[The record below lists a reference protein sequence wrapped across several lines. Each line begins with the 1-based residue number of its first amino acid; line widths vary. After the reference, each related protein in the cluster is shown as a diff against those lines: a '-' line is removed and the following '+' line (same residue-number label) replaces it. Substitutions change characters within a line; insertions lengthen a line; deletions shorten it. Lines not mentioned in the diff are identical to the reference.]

1 MMVLAKRCL
10 VGMLL
15 FGLVVR
21 TCPGIALA
29 CCPAFAVGE
38 MVRIADQRILVVW
51 DPETKVEHFVRE
63 AGFQHPRRR
72 FDPTVPPGF
81 PVKENETDGDQADG
95 PDGKGPGDSKG
106 FGFLVPS
113 PSRPEIAESDGSVF
127 GNLSDAIR
135 PRIETVDE
143 WKVVPTA
150 LVLMPLLLQ
159 KGAPMTTS
167 RSVDNAPLPMGAVNV
182 LETKRVAGYDVAV
195 LEASDA
201 EALTRWLDENGY
213 DSRPSLTQWAEPY
226 VAKGWIV
233 TAFKYAADADRVEA
247 GAVRMSFKT
256 DRPIFPY
263 RVPADQIDEGGSR
276 NLLRTYVVG
285 PGRATGILGEGDNAS
300 PWLRGYLRYSKP
312 ASPAVCQQLI
322 GAAIPQGAAEK
333 LGDAWLTAFDD
344 NTWPSGTE
352 DLWFDF
358 DKSAPQHQ
366 EVKRV
371 VNQRTVP
378 IPVDLIA
385 LLVGIGIV
393 VGRRRGG

>member
-15 FGLVVR
+15 LSLVVR
-21 TCPGIALA
+21 TSPGIAVA
-29 CCPAFAVGE
+29 CCPAFAAGA

-63 AGFQHPRRR
+63 AGFKNPKRR
-72 FDPTVPPGF
+72 FNPAFPPGVF
-81 PVKENETDGDQADG
+81 PGETATDGDRSEAA
-95 PDGKGPGDSKG
+95 DGKGRDDSKG

-127 GNLSDAIR
+127 NSLSDAIR
-135 PRIETVDE
+135 PRIETVNE

-150 LVLMPLLLQ
+150 LVLTPLLLRS
-159 KGAPMTTS
+159 ATTAS
-167 RSVDNAPLPMGAVNV
+167 RSIDSNALPMGAVNV

-263 RVPADQIDEGGSR
+263 RVPTDQIDEGGSR

-285 PGRATGILGEGDNAS
+285 PGRATGTLGEGDKAS
-300 PWLRGYLRYSKP
+300 PWLQGYLRYSKP
-312 ASPAVCQQLI
+312 ASPADCQQLI
-322 GAAIPQGAAEK
+322 GAALPQGAAEK

-358 DKSAPQHQ
+358 DKSAPEHQ
-366 EVKRV
+366 EVQRV
-371 VNQRTVP
+371 VKHRTVP

-393 VGRRRGG
+393 VGRRRIG

>member
-1 MMVLAKRCL
+1 MMVMAKRCL

-15 FGLVVR
+15 FSLVVR
-21 TCPGIALA
+21 TCPGIAVA
-29 CCPAFAVGE
+29 CCPAFVMGD
-38 MVRIADQRILVVW
+38 MVRIGDQRILVVW

-63 AGFQHPRRR
+63 AGFKHPRKR
-72 FDPTVPPGF
+72 FDPTVTPGG
-81 PVKENETDGDQADG
+81 PVGEDDSVGDQAEG
-95 PDGKGPGDSKG
+95 NDGKGRDDSKG

-113 PSRPEIAESDGSVF
+113 PTQPEIAESDGSVF
-127 GNLSDAIR
+127 QNLSDAIR
-135 PRIETVDE
+135 PRIETVDK
-143 WKVVPTA
+143 WNVVPTA

-159 KGAPMTTS
+159 RRGPMTTS
-167 RSVDNAPLPMGAVNV
+167 RSSDEQLPMAAVNV

-213 DSRPSLTQWAEPY
+213 DSRPSLKEWAEPY

-263 RVPADQIDEGGSR
+263 RVPTDQIDEGGSR

-285 PGRATGILGEGDNAS
+285 PGRAFGTLGEGDNAN
-300 PWLRGYLRYSKP
+300 PWARGYIRYSKP
-312 ASPAVCQQLI
+312 ASPADCQQLI
-322 GAAIPQGAAEK
+322 GAALPQGAAEK

-344 NTWPSGTE
+344 NTWPSGTD

-366 EVKRV
+366 EVTRV
-371 VNQRTVP
+371 VNRRTVP

-393 VGRRRGG
+393 VGRRRRG